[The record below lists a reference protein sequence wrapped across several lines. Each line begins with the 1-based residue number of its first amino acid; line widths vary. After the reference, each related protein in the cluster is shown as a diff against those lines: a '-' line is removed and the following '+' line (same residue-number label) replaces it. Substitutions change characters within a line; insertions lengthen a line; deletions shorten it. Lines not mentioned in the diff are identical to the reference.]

1 MCCRIVIACVD
12 VCVVWW
18 WMMNDEWSVIRW
30 IICPPWVRHIG
41 RGKPNISLM
50 FGWKEEMKPE
60 MISSPLLIS
69 KSTTTGVALMISESA
84 ATQFSSTILM
94 SAANKFSLP
103 NCDVSNE
110 SVFIVELWCLFL
122 LSNCSASNESV
133 FAAEL
138 WRQQRIGFL
147 FYEDVVLWNHMRII
161 WKKVIVV

>member
-1 MCCRIVIACVD
+1 
-12 VCVVWW
+12 
-18 WMMNDEWSVIRW
+18 
-30 IICPPWVRHIG
+30 
-41 RGKPNISLM
+41 
-50 FGWKEEMKPE
+50 MKPE

-94 SAANKFSLP
+94 FAANKFSLP

-122 LSNCSASNESV
+122 LSNCSVSNESI

-147 FYEDVVLWNHMRII
+147 FYEDVVL
-161 WKKVIVV
+161 